1 MKNTEV
7 SLHVNL
13 SSQVKFLVELVKYTS
28 KTPLKNGRYTTM
40 VCTALFG
47 KRLLP
52 KVNSSSIWGKK
63 GIQEFVVTWLKWF
76 WLVEVLAFGAYVFHL
91 VLRVSCFCLFFLVL
105 GWAKTFNY

>member
-1 MKNTEV
+1 
-7 SLHVNL
+7 
-13 SSQVKFLVELVKYTS
+13 
-28 KTPLKNGRYTTM
+28 M

-52 KVNSSSIWGKK
+52 KVNSSSMWGKK

-91 VLRVSCFCLFFLVL
+91 VLRVSCFCLFFFF
-105 GWAKTFNY
+105 GFGMGEDF